1 MKFYEISNV
10 SSIGLRIKSFNER
23 IIISMPTSIMHDVLE
38 LGVNSRAS
46 DWHIKEDSPIA
57 IRIDSRL
64 VDTDMVST
72 KEFVAKA
79 LEAMLSTDEMKRR
92 LAERGDADV
101 SFVEEGVGRFRV
113 NIHRQRGMISI
124 ALRHVKRNI
133 LSIEELGVPQNVK
146 RIAESERGI
155 IIVSGTTGS
164 GKSTTLA
171 SIIEYINQNFR
182 KHIITVEDPI
192 EYEFQDKE
200 SIIEQREIGL
210 DTINF
215 ESALR
220 HVLRQDPDVIMVGEM
235 RDKESFDAALQAS
248 DTGHLVLTTLHA
260 TNASQAVNRI
270 LDFYERAE
278 QDAIRG
284 ALAINIKSIMC
295 QRLIRRA
302 FGGGVIPGLEILI
315 NTPIVRKLLEENKI
329 DKLHAAVETG
339 REDGMQSFNQS
350 LLGLVNEGLITEED
364 ALKMASNPESLKMN
378 LKGIYLDSRAE
389 ILG

>member
-1 MKFYEISNV
+1 
-10 SSIGLRIKSFNER
+10 
-23 IIISMPTSIMHDVLE
+23 MPRTIMHDILE

-46 DWHIKEDSPIA
+46 DFHIKEGAPVT

-64 VDTDMVST
+64 IGTDMIAT
-72 KEFVAKA
+72 KDFMDKVVEF
-79 LEAMLSTDEMKRR
+79 MLSTDVLKRR
-92 LAERGDADV
+92 FIDTGDADL
-101 SFVEEGVGRFRV
+101 SFVEDDVGRFRV
-113 NIHRQRGMISI
+113 NIHKQRGTASISM
-124 ALRHVKRNI
+124 RHVKSNI
-133 LSIEELGVPQNVK
+133 LSVEELGVPPFVK
-146 RIAESERGI
+146 KIAESERGI

-171 SIIEYINQNFR
+171 AMLQYINQNFR
-182 KHIITVEDPI
+182 KHIITIEDPI
-192 EYEFQDKE
+192 EYEFNDVE

-210 DTINF
+210 DTVNF
-215 ESALR
+215 AGALK

-260 TNASQAVNRI
+260 TNATQAISRI

-278 QDAIRG
+278 QDAIRS
-284 ALAINIKSIMC
+284 ALSINIRSIMC

-302 FGGGVIPGLEILI
+302 FGGGVIPAIEIML
-315 NTPIVRKLLEENKI
+315 NTPIVRKLIEENRV
-329 DKLHAAVETG
+329 DKLPSAVETG

-378 LKGIYLDSRAE
+378 LKGIFLNSSAE
-389 ILG
+389 IIG

>member
-1 MKFYEISNV
+1 MTDDRQPERK
-10 SSIGLRIKSFNER
+10 IKMAR
-23 IIISMPTSIMHDVLE
+23 SIMHDILE

-46 DWHIKEDSPIA
+46 DWHIKENAPVT

-64 VDTDMVST
+64 IGTDMVAT
-72 KEFVAKA
+72 KDFLDKA
-79 LEAMLSTDEMKRR
+79 VGLMLSTDELKRR
-92 LAERGDADV
+92 FNETGDADL
-101 SFVEEGVGRFRV
+101 SFVEEDVGRFRV
-113 NIHRQRGMISI
+113 NIHRQRGMVSI
-124 ALRHVKRNI
+124 AMRHVKRNI
-133 LSIEELGVPQNVK
+133 LSIEELGVPQSVK

-155 IIVSGTTGS
+155 VIISGTTGS

-171 SIIEYINQNFR
+171 SMLEYINQNFR
-182 KHIITVEDPI
+182 KHVITIEDPI
-192 EYEFQDKE
+192 EYEFQDAE
-200 SIIEQREIGL
+200 SIIEQREVGL
-210 DTINF
+210 DAVDF
-215 ESALR
+215 ASALK

-260 TNASQAVNRI
+260 TNATQAISRI

-284 ALAINIKSIMC
+284 ALAINIRSIMC

-302 FGGGVIPGLEILI
+302 FGGGVIPGMEIML
-315 NTPIVRKLLEENKI
+315 NTPIVKKLIEENRV
-329 DKLHAAVETG
+329 DKLPAAVETG
-339 REDGMQSFNQS
+339 KEDGMQSFNQS

-378 LKGIYLDSRAE
+378 LKGIFLDSRSE
-389 ILG
+389 IIG

>member
-1 MKFYEISNV
+1 MARSVMHEI
-10 SSIGLRIKSFNER
+10 
-23 IIISMPTSIMHDVLE
+23 LE

-46 DWHIKEDSPIA
+46 DWHIKEGSPVT

-64 VDTDMVST
+64 VSTDMIATDDFIDKVS
-72 KEFVAKA
+72 A
-79 LEAMLSTDEMKRR
+79 LMLSTDELRR
-92 LAERGDADV
+92 RFNETGDADF
-101 SFVEEGVGRFRV
+101 SFVEDDVGRFRV
-113 NIHRQRGMISI
+113 NIHRQRGLVSLSM
-124 ALRHVKRNI
+124 RHVKSKI
-133 LSIEELGVPQNVK
+133 LSLDELGVPQAVK

-171 SIIEYINQNFR
+171 GMIEYVNQNFR
-182 KHIITVEDPI
+182 KHIITIEDPI
-192 EYEFQDKE
+192 EYEFRDAE

-210 DTINF
+210 DTVNF
-215 ESALR
+215 AGALK

-260 TNASQAVNRI
+260 TNATQAISRI

-278 QDAIRG
+278 QDAIRS
-284 ALAINIKSIMC
+284 ALSINIRSIMC

-302 FGGGVIPGLEILI
+302 FGGGVIPAIEIML
-315 NTPIVRKLLEENKI
+315 NTPIVRKLIEENRV
-329 DKLHAAVETG
+329 DKLPSAVETG

-378 LKGIYLDSRAE
+378 LKGIFLNSSAE
-389 ILG
+389 IIG

>member
-1 MKFYEISNV
+1 
-10 SSIGLRIKSFNER
+10 
-23 IIISMPTSIMHDVLE
+23 MPNSVLHDILE

-46 DWHIKEDSPIA
+46 DWHIKEDSPVT
-57 IRIDSRL
+57 IRIDGRL
-64 VDTDMVST
+64 VDTDMVAS
-72 KEFVAKA
+72 KEIIEKTLANM
-79 LEAMLSTDEMKRR
+79 LTTEAMKKKLNDT
-92 LAERGDADV
+92 GDVDL
-101 SFVEEGVGRFRV
+101 SFVEDGVGRFRV
-113 NIHRQRGMISI
+113 NIHKQRGMLSFSF
-124 ALRHVKRNI
+124 RHVKRNI

-182 KHIITVEDPI
+182 KHIITIEDPI

-210 DTINF
+210 DTVNF
-215 ESALR
+215 GSALV

-260 TNASQAVNRI
+260 TNATQAVNRI
-270 LDFYERAE
+270 LDFYERVE

-284 ALAINIKSIMC
+284 ALAINIRSIMC

-302 FGGGVIPGLEILI
+302 FGGGVIPGLEIMI

-350 LLGLVNEGLITEED
+350 LLNLVNEGLITEED
-364 ALKMASNPESLKMN
+364 ALKMASNPEALKMN

>member
-1 MKFYEISNV
+1 MVDVQLWMLDVK
-10 SSIGLRIKSFNER
+10 IGRKIK
-23 IIISMPTSIMHDVLE
+23 MPRSVMHDILE

-46 DWHIKEDSPIA
+46 DWHIKEGAPVT

-64 VDTDMVST
+64 VGTDMLAT
-72 KEFVAKA
+72 KDFIDKVAGI
-79 LEAMLSTDEMKRR
+79 MLSTDELKRR
-92 LAERGDADV
+92 FSETGDADL
-101 SFVEEGVGRFRV
+101 SFVEDNVGRFRV
-113 NIHRQRGMISI
+113 NIHRQRGAVSISM
-124 ALRHVKRNI
+124 RHVKRNI
-133 LSIEELGVPQNVK
+133 LSIEELGIPLSVK

-171 SIIEYINQNFR
+171 SMIEYINRNFR
-182 KHIITVEDPI
+182 KHIITIEDPI
-192 EYEFQDKE
+192 EYEFQDSE

-210 DTINF
+210 DTIDF
-215 ESALR
+215 AGALK
-220 HVLRQDPDVIMVGEM
+220 HVLRQDPDIIMVGEM

-260 TNASQAVNRI
+260 TNATQAVSRI

-278 QDAIRG
+278 QDAIRS
-284 ALAINIKSIMC
+284 ALAINIRSIMC

-302 FGGGVIPGLEILI
+302 FGGGVIPGMEILL
-315 NTPIVRKLLEENKI
+315 NTPIVKKLIEENRVE
-329 DKLHAAVETG
+329 KLPAAVETG
-339 REDGMQSFNQS
+339 KEDGMQSFNQS

-378 LKGIYLDSRAE
+378 LKGIFLDSRSE
-389 ILG
+389 IIG

>member
-1 MKFYEISNV
+1 MALSV
-10 SSIGLRIKSFNER
+10 
-23 IIISMPTSIMHDVLE
+23 MHDILE

-46 DWHIKEDSPIA
+46 DFHIKEGSPVT

-64 VDTDMVST
+64 VGTDMIAT
-72 KEFVAKA
+72 KEFMDKVVGI
-79 LEAMLSTDEMKRR
+79 MLSTDELKRR
-92 LAERGDADV
+92 FAETGDADL
-101 SFVEEGVGRFRV
+101 SFVEDNVGRFRV
-113 NIHRQRGMISI
+113 NVHRQRGLVSLSM
-124 ALRHVKRNI
+124 RHVKRNI
-133 LSIEELGVPQNVK
+133 LSFEELGVPQTVK

-155 IIVSGTTGS
+155 VIISGTTGS

-171 SIIEYINQNFR
+171 SMIEYINQNFK
-182 KHIITVEDPI
+182 KHIITIEDPI
-192 EYEFQDKE
+192 EYEFQDVE

-210 DTINF
+210 DTVNF
-215 ESALR
+215 AGALK

-260 TNASQAVNRI
+260 TNATQAVSRI

-302 FGGGVIPGLEILI
+302 FGGGVIPGLEIML
-315 NTPIVRKLLEENKI
+315 NTPIVKKLIEENRI
-329 DKLHAAVETG
+329 EKLPAAVETG
-339 REDGMQSFNQS
+339 KEDGMQSFNQS
-350 LLGLVNEGLITEED
+350 LLALVNEGLITEED

-378 LKGIYLDSRAE
+378 LKGIFLDSRAE
-389 ILG
+389 IMG

>member
-1 MKFYEISNV
+1 
-10 SSIGLRIKSFNER
+10 
-23 IIISMPTSIMHDVLE
+23 MPTSIMHDILE

-46 DWHIKEDSPIA
+46 DWHVKEDSPIT
-57 IRIDSRL
+57 IRIDGRL
-64 VDTDMVST
+64 VDTDMVAS
-72 KEFVAKA
+72 KEIVQKTVA
-79 LEAMLSTDEMKRR
+79 AMLSTDTLKNKLNET
-92 LAERGDADV
+92 GDADL
-101 SFVEEGVGRFRV
+101 SFVEDGVGRFRV
-113 NIHRQRGMISI
+113 NIHKQRGMVSL

-133 LSIEELGVPQNVK
+133 MSIEELGVPQNVK

-182 KHIITVEDPI
+182 KHIVTVEDPI

-210 DTINF
+210 DTVTF
-215 ESALR
+215 ESALV
-220 HVLRQDPDVIMVGEM
+220 HVLRQDPDVIMIGEM

-260 TNASQAVNRI
+260 TNSSQAVNRI
-270 LDFYERAE
+270 LDFYDRSE

-315 NTPIVRKLLEENKI
+315 NTPIIRKMLEENKI

-339 REDGMQSFNQS
+339 KEDGMQSFNQS
-350 LLGLVNEGLITEED
+350 LLSLVNEGLITEED
-364 ALKMASNPESLKMN
+364 ALKMASNPEALKMN
-378 LKGIYLDSRAE
+378 LKGIFLDSRAE